1 MLFIN
6 LTSFC
11 YRFKVD
17 SKSGE
22 VRVAVA
28 ADENFALIDRENRD
42 LMRDLQS
49 LTVEARDGG
58 GTTST
63 VKVIV
68 DLIDQNDNVPIIE
81 SNEYTGT
88 VRENAAQLDKPVI
101 ITVGKFSLR
110 NWLEK
115 IKFTNDILQN
125 LLLIRIMEFSMCCS
139 YFQEVLFILLL

>member
-1 MLFIN
+1 MIYSFETGNIQ
-6 LTSFC
+6 TSPFC
-11 YRFKVD
+11 CRFKVD

-49 LTVEARDGG
+49 LTVEAQDGG
-58 GTTST
+58 GATST

-68 DLIDQNDNVPIIE
+68 DLIDQNDNAPIIE

-101 ITVGKFSLR
+101 VTVRRLF
-110 NWLEK
+110 
-115 IKFTNDILQN
+115 F
-125 LLLIRIMEFSMCCS
+125 LLDEFAT
-139 YFQEVLFILLL
+139 V